1 MIFAICTFGTHTV
14 FPAPHV
20 VILDHFVDLHVPLLN
35 SANIVAQFNKVFAR
49 IAPDE
54 IEAGS
59 ETVEHNFRVVGS
71 PNKPLNVIGKG
82 LHF

>member
-1 MIFAICTFGTHTV
+1 MNLAIRTIGTHTG
-14 FPAPHV
+14 FPTPHV
-20 VILDHFVDLHVPLLN
+20 MILDHFMDLHVPLLN
-35 SANIVAQFNKVFAR
+35 STDIFAQFNKAITG

-54 IEAGS
+54 IEAGH
-59 ETVEHNFRVVGS
+59 ETVEHKFGVVGS

>member
-1 MIFAICTFGTHTV
+1 MNLTIRTIGTHTG

-35 SANIVAQFNKVFAR
+35 SADIVAQFNKAIAR

-54 IEAGS
+54 IEAGP
-59 ETVEHNFRVVGS
+59 ETVEHEFGVVGS
-71 PNKPLNVIGKG
+71 PNKPLNVVGKG